1 VWAFVVRVPTSPS
14 GDASRSGVERPDD
27 ETKLQFLAEELS
39 VAKEKS
45 AIGRSPHNLH
55 ERFEPSIVSVS
66 DDAAG
71 HLVSQ
76 CLRRV
81 TCIDRK

>member
-1 VWAFVVRVPTSPS
+1 LWAFVVRVPTSRS

-39 VAKEKS
+39 VAKEKF
-45 AIGRSPHNLH
+45 AISRSSHNAY
-55 ERFEPSIVSVS
+55 ERFGPSIMSVS
-66 DDAAG
+66 DDAG

-81 TCIDRK
+81 TCMDRK

>member
-1 VWAFVVRVPTSPS
+1 LWAFVVRVPISRS

-39 VAKEKS
+39 VAKEKF
-45 AIGRSPHNLH
+45 AIWRSPHKVY
-55 ERFEPSIVSVS
+55 ERFEPSVVSVS
-66 DDAAG
+66 DDAD

-76 CLRRV
+76 WPRRGAF
-81 TCIDRK
+81 KPS